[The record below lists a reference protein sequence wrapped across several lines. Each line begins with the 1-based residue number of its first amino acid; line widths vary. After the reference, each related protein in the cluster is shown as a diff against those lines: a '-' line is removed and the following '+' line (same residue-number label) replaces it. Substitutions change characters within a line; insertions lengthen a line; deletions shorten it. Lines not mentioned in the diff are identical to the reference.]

1 MEYVG
6 RNQRTFHQCTMNII
20 LGSSS
25 PRRKELLSSLGFEF
39 TTLNPDIDESFSNE
53 IPVEKVAA
61 YLAEQKTN
69 ALESQLKKADL
80 LICSDTVVVINNQIL
95 GKPKDELDAF
105 HILKQLVGKTHK
117 VITGVALKSLEKTH
131 VFSVETTV
139 TFTHL
144 SDEKI
149 RFYIQNFHPF
159 DKAGSYGIQD
169 WIGLIGVKKIEG
181 SYTNVMGLPT
191 CELYEAINDFSG
203 G

>member
-1 MEYVG
+1 
-6 RNQRTFHQCTMNII
+6 MNII

-95 GKPKDELDAF
+95 GKPKDEQDAF